1 MPTSPP
7 AIPDWLVAA
16 FPSDS
21 ELSASVIFTRL
32 AVAMLLGAAVTLV
45 YRVTRREQPAAGS
58 DLSQTLL
65 LLTLVIAMVTLAV
78 GGNVARAFS
87 LVGALA
93 IVRFRMVVND
103 PRDTAFV
110 ILAVA
115 VGLAVG
121 AGFLVVPVLGLP
133 LAAAVAWA
141 FTAGADRRP
150 GPRACDVVLTLDAT
164 ADPTAPEVVLATFLD
179 GLQTR
184 RIETLT
190 KFPGTE
196 FTFHGG
202 LKPSAN
208 ARELVARL
216 VRCPGVTAVDLRLG
230 DGVRA

>member
-21 ELSASVIFTRL
+21 ELSAAVIFTRL

-45 YRVTRREQPAAGS
+45 YRITRREKPAAGS

-115 VGLAVG
+115 VGLSVG
-121 AGFLVVPVLGLP
+121 AGFLVVPVIGLP
-133 LAAAVAWA
+133 LSAIVAWG
-141 FTAGADRRP
+141 FLVGASRGDTSP
-150 GPRACDVVLTLDAT
+150 GVDVSIAIE
-164 ADPTAPEVVLATFLD
+164 AEGDPSAHEGILAEYLRD
-179 GLQTR
+179 LKPR
-184 RIETLT
+184 RIESLT
-190 KFPGTE
+190 KVSGMEYSYHGTLRAGRH
-196 FTFHGG
+196 HG
-202 LKPSAN
+202 
-208 ARELVARL
+208 ELARL
-216 VRCPGVTAVDLRLG
+216 LARC
-230 DGVRA
+230 DGVKGIDVRISG